1 MTQVPIRFD
10 PNRLRQI
17 SHVAAANRTYRAR
30 VEFNKLLIHLDLD
43 WTIDDLM
50 AVTGWENKK
59 AKNYVCTLRRN
70 NLVERCGTIYKTVTD
85 NACRYKQMSIPTAVY
100 RKTRSEVALT
110 KGLK

>member
-30 VEFNKLLIHLDLD
+30 VEFNKLLTRLDPE

-50 AVTGWENKK
+50 TATGWNNTK
-59 AKNYVCTLRRN
+59 AKNYVCNLRKN
-70 NLVERCGTIYKTVTD
+70 SLVERCGTIYKTVTD
-85 NACRYKQMSIPTAVY
+85 YACRYKQMTIPTAVY
-100 RKTRSEVALT
+100 RKTRSETALT